1 MINYTKP
8 NMDIW
13 TGRIDDDKNYNA
25 FRWHQWVKP
34 LNLMDETI
42 YLDSNQAGVYQ
53 IDDKGKIVSIIS
65 KKGLILDNNYLNN
78 SLEKT
83 NELFD
88 ELFDLEELCK

>member
-1 MINYTKP
+1 MKAFKVKSIT
-8 NMDIW
+8 
-13 TGRIDDDKNYNA
+13 DDESILKKVDN
-25 FRWHQWVKP
+25 VIP
-34 LNLMDETI
+34 LISTI
-42 YLDSNQAGVYQ
+42 DSNQAGVYQ